1 MENMKK
7 EILKLSLASMDKDST
22 EVIFKDLVKA
32 MSPILREKYGI
43 ILCAHTSTVQEDQ
56 ERYNTV
62 VAMVEALIPFDI
74 EEKIKM
80 SEKELLEDKIKRLE
94 AENKRLRREKEEKEA
109 FDSWS
114 NLFNTHN
121 LFKH

>member
-7 EILKLSLASMDKDST
+7 EILKLSFAHMDKDST

-32 MSPILREKYGI
+32 MSPILRKKYGI
-43 ILCAHTSTVQEDQ
+43 TLCAHTSTVQEDQ
-56 ERYNTV
+56 EHNTA

-94 AENKRLRREKEEKEA
+94 EENKRLKNEKEQKEA
-109 FDSWS
+109 FDSWWNS
-114 NLFNTHN
+114 FD
-121 LFKH
+121 LFKFKY

>member
-7 EILKLSLASMDKDST
+7 EILKLSFGSMDKNST

-32 MSPILREKYGI
+32 MSPILKEKYGI

-56 ERYNTV
+56 ENYNMA

-80 SEKELLEDKIKRLE
+80 SEKELLEAKIKRLE
-94 AENKRLRREKEEKEA
+94 AENKRLKNEKEQKEA
-109 FDSWS
+109 FDSWWNS
-114 NLFNTHN
+114 FD

>member
-7 EILKLSLASMDKDST
+7 EILKLSFAHMDKNST

-56 ERYNTV
+56 EHNTA

-74 EEKIKM
+74 EKKIKM
-80 SEKELLEDKIKRLE
+80 SEKELLEAKIKRLE
-94 AENKRLRREKEEKEA
+94 EENKRLKNEKERNEA
-109 FDSWS
+109 FNIWS
-114 NLFNTHN
+114 SSLD
-121 LFKH
+121 LFKR